1 MLIYELNAK
10 MNEFVKEKNLFSG
23 GCCYSAFVLAQIL
36 QKFGIK
42 YRTVL
47 FQEYALAK
55 ESDFDVAINDE
66 DCVHIAIEVFVGG
79 KYIIIGNCD
88 TLYRYFNSN
97 GIVHK
102 LRRYCGIT
110 PQILKTAYYSNDWNT
125 IYDTANNRPFFNEMN
140 KIANKYMDNPL
151 VSKKSA

>member
-47 FQEYALAK
+47 FQEWALAK
-55 ESDFDVAINDE
+55 ERDFDTAINDD
-66 DCVHIAIEVFVGG
+66 DCAHIAIEVFVGG
-79 KYIIIGNCD
+79 KYTIIGD
-88 TLYRYFNSN
+88 YGTLDRYFNN
-97 GIVHK
+97 HGIVHK
-102 LRRYCGIT
+102 LRRYYGIT
-110 PQILKTAYYSNDWNT
+110 PQMLKTAYYSNDWNT
-125 IYDTANNRPFFNEMN
+125 IYDTANNLPFFNEMN
-140 KIANKYMDNPL
+140 KIADKYMGNPL
-151 VSKKSA
+151 MSKKSA